1 MELLKQKILSE
12 GRVKEG
18 NILKVDEF
26 LNHKL
31 DIRFLNEIG
40 KEFKRIFADKKVD
53 KILTI
58 EASGIAIASIVSQYF
73 DYAPVVFAKKAKSQN
88 LDGDLYTSDVESFT
102 YAKKFTVTVAKKFIK
117 KDEHLLI
124 IDDFL
129 AEGNAVKG
137 LIDVINQ
144 AGAKIEGVGIV
155 IEKGFQTGGKDLR
168 NMGLQVESLCIVE
181 SMSDGIV
188 KFKN

>member
-40 KEFKRIFADKKVD
+40 KEFKKIFADKKID

-58 EASGIAIASIVSQYF
+58 EASGIAIASIVAQYF
-73 DYAPVVFAKKAKSQN
+73 DYVPVVFAKKAKSQN
-88 LDGDLYTSDVESFT
+88 LDGELYTADVESYT
-102 YAKKFTVTVAKKFIK
+102 YSKKFTVTVAKKFIK
-117 KDEHLLI
+117 PDEHLLI

-137 LIDVINQ
+137 LIEVINQ
-144 AGAKIEGVGIV
+144 AGAVIQGIGIV
-155 IEKGFQTGGKDLR
+155 IEKGFQSGGKDLR
-168 NMGLQVESLCIVE
+168 EKGLQVESLCIVE
-181 SMSDGIV
+181 SMENGVI
-188 KFKN
+188 KFRN